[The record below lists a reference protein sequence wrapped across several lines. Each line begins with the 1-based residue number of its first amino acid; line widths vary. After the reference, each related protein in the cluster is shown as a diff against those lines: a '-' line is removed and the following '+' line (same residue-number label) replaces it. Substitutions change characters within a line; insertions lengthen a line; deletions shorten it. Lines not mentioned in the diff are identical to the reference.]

1 MPDTAQAMH
10 RYYADRAPRY
20 DDVYLKPER
29 AADIAFLQPWLAHHF
44 RGRAVLEVACGT
56 GFWTPHV
63 ASEARHLIA
72 TDGTAEPL
80 ALAKARPGC
89 ERVEFALA
97 DAYQL
102 PESLGRFDAAFAGL
116 WFSHVPKARQASF
129 LAGLHERLHPGS
141 RVVLMDNNESQL
153 LDFPITETDGE
164 GNTFQHRR
172 LADGSVHRVLKNFP
186 DESRLRELL
195 QGQATAVSYRMLDQ
209 FWLLSYE
216 TVGRA

>member
-1 MPDTAQAMH
+1 MNAAQEMH
-10 RYYADRAPRY
+10 RYYAQRAPHY
-20 DDVYLKPER
+20 DAVYLKPER
-29 AADIAFLQPWLAHHF
+29 EADIAFLQPWLARHF

-80 ALAKARPGC
+80 ALARQRPGC

-102 PESLGRFDAAFAGL
+102 PTSLGRFDAAFAGL
-116 WFSHVPKARQASF
+116 WFSHVPKARQAEFVAS
-129 LAGLHERLHPGS
+129 LHARLHPGS
-141 RVVLMDNNESQL
+141 RVVWMDNHESQL
-153 LDFPITETDGE
+153 RDFPITETDAE
-164 GNTFQHRR
+164 GNTYQHRP

-186 DESRLRELL
+186 DEEHLRQLL
-195 QGQATAVSYRMLDQ
+195 AGQARHLHFQRLDH

-216 TVGRA
+216 TLAQA